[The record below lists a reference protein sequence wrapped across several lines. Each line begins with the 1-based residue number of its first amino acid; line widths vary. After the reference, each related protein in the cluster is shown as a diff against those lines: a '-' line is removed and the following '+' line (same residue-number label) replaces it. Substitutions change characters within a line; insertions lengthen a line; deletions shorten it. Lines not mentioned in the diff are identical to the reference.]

1 MFAVESEDEDV
12 LYDKR
17 WTNRSLEELA
27 GEMKKGQRFDEKV
40 FEDAGGLLYEM
51 EEVESS
57 DGVFGEVGSR
67 VRIEDRKS
75 MV

>member
-1 MFAVESEDEDV
+1 
-12 LYDKR
+12 
-17 WTNRSLEELA
+17 
-27 GEMKKGQRFDEKV
+27 MKKGQRFDEKV